1 MPPPPYPTE
10 RSSDWA
16 ASARGVAF
24 VAKFERAMSH
34 WKGALAV
41 NEEKEEDEEDEEED
55 EDEDEDEEDEE
66 EKAKDLRPANG
77 SAAVAPVEPPWLPPS

>member
-1 MPPPPYPTE
+1 MPYPTE
-10 RSSDWA
+10 RSSEFA

-41 NEEKEEDEEDEEED
+41 NEEEEEEEDEEEEEE
-55 EDEDEDEEDEE
+55 EDEDEDEE

-77 SAAVAPVEPPWLPPS
+77 SAAAAPVEPPPWLPPS

>member
-1 MPPPPYPTE
+1 MPPPLPTE

-16 ASARGVAF
+16 AFARGVTF

-41 NEEKEEDEEDEEED
+41 NDEEEDEEEE
-55 EDEDEDEEDEE
+55 EDEDEE

-77 SAAVAPVEPPWLPPS
+77 SAAAAPVEPPGLPPS